1 MSTLRQFLLG
11 AGGVAFTTG
20 IVSYYFGKHRR
31 SPAQRERERREKI
44 SATGR
49 ITDGTVLDVR
59 EAEEAGAE
67 RQFLIYSY
75 DVGGVEY
82 ECSQE
87 VTELRPYINMHSCR
101 LGLPASVKYDPHN
114 PGNSILAAETWMGLR
129 E

>member
-1 MSTLRQFLLG
+1 MGGYRQLLLA
-11 AGGVAFTTG
+11 AGGLAFIAGT
-20 IVSYYFGKHRR
+20 VKYCFGKGRKDA
-31 SPAQRERERREKI
+31 AQRERERREKI
-44 SATGR
+44 STTGR

-59 EAEEAGAE
+59 ESEEAGTD

-75 DVGGVEY
+75 NVGGVEY

-129 E
+129 K

>member
-1 MSTLRQFLLG
+1 MGGYRQFLWA
-11 AGGVAFTTG
+11 AGGLVIIAGTMKH
-20 IVSYYFGKHRR
+20 YLGKGRK
-31 SPAQRERERREKI
+31 SAAQYERERREKI

-59 EAEEAGAE
+59 EAEEAGNE

-129 E
+129 K